1 MLGSFQTPA
10 YKLEALDNGK
20 SSIDDLTFSLDSR
33 GFRVGQFVF
42 GGAKDD
48 AIAFFTEGVS
58 LPAQLVLGEK
68 EFATGRLTNINR
80 IYPYFDG
87 GTITV
92 TLKTRNT
99 MANGIDSSGVNLI
112 AIEDPFSDGTAGSLN
127 NEGFIPTRS
136 NGRFHT
142 IQFDI
147 DNAFNG
153 AFEKI
158 SGYEL
163 DIQVLG
169 RR

>member
-1 MLGSFQTPA
+1 
-10 YKLEALDNGK
+10 
-20 SSIDDLTFSLDSR
+20 
-33 GFRVGQFVF
+33 
-42 GGAKDD
+42 
-48 AIAFFTEGVS
+48 
-58 LPAQLVLGEK
+58 
-68 EFATGRLTNINR
+68 
-80 IYPYFDG
+80 
-87 GTITV
+87 
-92 TLKTRNT
+92 

-112 AIEDPFSDGTAGSLN
+112 AIEDPFTDGTAGSLN

>member
-10 YKLEALDNGK
+10 YTLEALDNVN
-20 SSIDDLTFSLDSR
+20 SSLDDLELSLDSR
-33 GFRVGQFVF
+33 AFRGGQFVF
-42 GGAKDD
+42 GGAKDNK
-48 AIAFFTEGVS
+48 IAFFGEGNS

-87 GTITV
+87 GDITV
-92 TLKTRNT
+92 TLKSRNT
-99 MANGIDSSGVNLI
+99 MANLVGLDS
-112 AIEDPFSDGTAGSLN
+112 PFTNGTAGTLN
-127 NEGFIPTRS
+127 NEGFIPSRS

-147 DNAFNG
+147 DNSEQG
-153 AFEKI
+153 SFEKI

-163 DIQVLG
+163 DLQALG